1 MRSGHQS
8 VGLTDQPGDRWP
20 FGVQRNPQFSDI
32 DPGFRIGC
40 RSGSKSFKEARLEVL
55 HGFEPATELVMDG
68 WPGYRRCLTQLVTAP
83 S

>member
-40 RSGSKSFKEARLEVL
+40 RSGSKSFKEARLEVQ
-55 HGFEPATELVMDG
+55 GNRVKK
-68 WPGYRRCLTQLVTAP
+68 CVTNR
-83 S
+83 